1 MPHARVCFPI
11 KLSPEHLELLRLCLE
26 RFHYGMMDNPSIFE
40 KSVIISFFLISLKQM
55 DILY

>member
-11 KLSPEHLELLRLCLE
+11 QLSPEHLELLRLCLE
-26 RFHYGMMDNPSIFE
+26 SFHYGMMDNPPIFE
-40 KSVIISFFLISLKQM
+40 KSVIHFSWFSLKQM